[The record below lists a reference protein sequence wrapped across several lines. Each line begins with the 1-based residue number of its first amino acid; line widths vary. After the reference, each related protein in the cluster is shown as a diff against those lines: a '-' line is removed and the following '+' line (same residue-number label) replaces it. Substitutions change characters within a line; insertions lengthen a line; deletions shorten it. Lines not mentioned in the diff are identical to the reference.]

1 MPSTRG
7 ARVKFTADQTA
18 KDFTAGAT
26 IDWSAEDFD
35 TDSIHST
42 ASNLNRLTV
51 PNGYTRARVDV
62 GLYINN
68 ITAASAPNLLIRKNG
83 TTIVGCPS
91 HNPGTSWG
99 VTLSTGFLPVSPG
112 DYLDAFF
119 QVTGDASVD
128 ITAAR
133 SFFSIELLP

>member
-26 IDWSAEDFD
+26 ILWSAEDFD

-42 ASNLNRLTV
+42 ASNLDRLTI
-51 PNGYTRARVDV
+51 PNGFTRARVDV
-62 GLYINN
+62 GLYIANM
-68 ITAASAPNLLIRKNG
+68 TAASAPTLLIRKNG
-83 TTIVGCPS
+83 TAIVGCPS
-91 HNPGTSWG
+91 TNTATNWGITLTS
-99 VTLSTGFLPVSPG
+99 GFLAVSPG
-112 DYLDAFF
+112 DYLDAHFT
-119 QVTGDASVD
+119 VTGDASVD

-133 SFFSIELLP
+133 SFFSIELIP